1 MMRFNNI
8 FTKRKLLY
16 EYLLENDRNT
26 QHTDPLRCYEQK
38 ESNYIAN

>member
-1 MMRFNNI
+1 MRFNNI

-26 QHTDPLRCYEQK
+26 QHTYLLRRYEQK
-38 ESNYIAN
+38 ESNCIAN